1 MSSSASL
8 PRPVARSGFRVSA
21 AGPLA
26 ATALLIGASPAALAQ
41 PAEPVCTSERAA
53 PSFSLRVDNDI
64 LGGRDEGYTGGAL
77 LTFTSPDLSNFTD
90 DPCLPG
96 AARFINRGLTWLQP
110 ATADRRNMTFS
121 VGQAIFTP
129 GDAERTDLVTDD
141 RPYAAVVVATF
152 GYHAIDGDQLE
163 STLLRVGWVGP
174 SARGEEV
181 QRAVHKVFDSSP
193 VRGWDNQLRDEPV
206 FMLTREWTHRW
217 PTRTLRSG
225 GSGWGWDT
233 TARWGGSL
241 GTLITNA
248 VAGAQWRF
256 GYRLPDDFGSMPLWA
271 AGENAALS
279 ARAVQS
285 DGWSGHFFVGA
296 DAQWVLRNIT
306 LDGNTFKD
314 SHSVDKKHLVGEVSY
329 GFALQN
335 GPWKFSLSRN
345 HRTYEFEGQRN
356 RPVFGS
362 FTISRSI

>member
-1 MSSSASL
+1 MSLTVSFPRDIARGAARLAAATGPFVTAALLASAS
-8 PRPVARSGFRVSA
+8 A
-21 AGPLA
+21 AA
-26 ATALLIGASPAALAQ
+26 QAQ
-41 PAEPVCTSERAA
+41 PADPVCTSERAA
-53 PSFSLRVDNDI
+53 PSFSFRVDNDI

-77 LTFTSPDLSNFTD
+77 LTFTSPDLGSFTD
-90 DPCLPG
+90 DPCLPS

-110 ATADRRNMTFS
+110 GTAERRNMTFS
-121 VGQAIFTP
+121 VGQALFTP
-129 GDAERTDLVTDD
+129 RETERTDLITND
-141 RPYAAVVVATF
+141 RPYAAILVATL
-152 GYHAIDGDQLE
+152 GYHTINGDQLE
-163 STLLRVGWVGP
+163 STLLRLGWVGP
-174 SARGEEV
+174 SARGKEV
-181 QRAVHKVFDSSP
+181 QRAIHKLVDSDP
-193 VRGWDNQLRDEPV
+193 VLGWDNQLRDEPV
-206 FMLTREWTHRW
+206 FMLMREWTHRW
-217 PTRTLRSG
+217 PTRAVRN

-248 VAGAQWRF
+248 VGGVQWRF
-256 GYRLPDDFGSMPLWA
+256 GYRLPDDFGSIPLWA

-335 GPWKFSLSRN
+335 GLWKFSLSRT